1 MFKQSKKNE
10 NGFEKIVENDSIREP
25 AAVSKT
31 ADEGKNS
38 SPASIRS
45 SKGEKTI
52 IGEKITVE
60 GSIRGTEDLII
71 EGSMKGTVE
80 MEKHNFAVGS
90 KGRVEGEIR
99 AHNVAISGLLHGK
112 IKALGKVEIT
122 RGADFYGEIKA
133 NSISIEEGAFFKG
146 EIELDRE
153 PHTKID
159 TAGKQMKGAEPKR
172 SQVSS
177 IPPVEAVKGK

>member
-1 MFKQSKKNE
+1 MFKQSKKTE
-10 NGFEKIVENDSIREP
+10 DDFEKIVKNDSTTEP
-25 AAVSKT
+25 ASVSKT
-31 ADEGKNS
+31 TDERKIFS
-38 SPASIRS
+38 LDAIHS

-60 GSIRGTEDLII
+60 GGIRGAENLII

-90 KGRVEGEIR
+90 KGRVEGEVR

-112 IKALGKVEIT
+112 VKALGKVEIT
-122 RGADFYGEIKA
+122 KGADFYGEIKA
-133 NSISIEEGAFFKG
+133 NSISIEDGAFFKG

-159 TAGKQMKGAEPKR
+159 TAGKQMSGAEPKR
-172 SQVSS
+172 SPVSS
-177 IPPVEAVKGK
+177 IPPVEAGKGK

>member
-1 MFKQSKKNE
+1 MFKQSKKTE
-10 NGFEKIVENDSIREP
+10 NDFEKIVENDSTTEP
-25 AAVSKT
+25 ASISKT
-31 ADEGKNS
+31 TDERKNS
-38 SPASIRS
+38 SLGAIHS
-45 SKGEKTI
+45 SKDEKTV

-60 GSIRGTEDLII
+60 GSIRGTENLII

-90 KGRVEGEIR
+90 KGRVEGEVR
-99 AHNVAISGLLHGK
+99 AHNVTISGLLHGK
-112 IKALGKVEIT
+112 VKALGKVQIT
-122 RGADFYGEIKA
+122 KDADFYGEIKA
-133 NSISIEEGAFFKG
+133 NSISIEDGAFFKG

-159 TAGKQMKGAEPKR
+159 IAGKQMSGTEPKR

-177 IPPVEAVKGK
+177 IPQVEAGKGK